1 MSVERVTLRSLLAR
15 AARHWRPKLASLVA
29 AVLVWL
35 FATSSSVTT
44 TQRNLTV
51 PLVVEGVGEDQV
63 AVGLPAMIEVAVSG
77 PGPRVDRLR
86 PDMLLATLDL
96 TDAAG
101 AFEREIT
108 VQPPPQIRVLEVV
121 PADVIG
127 FLESVTTRQLPITVT
142 LNVPLPEDRQLTT
155 QATPSVATITGRGQV
170 LDQISS
176 VLAVTTA
183 VGGQAPLV
191 ALDAAGAPVAEVT
204 IFPAAVTVAVQTR
217 EAFVARTVPIVL
229 APVAAANLSST
240 TLSSETVEL
249 LGPSAVLAALES
261 VAASVEAPTGVVSPG
276 RYTLP
281 VRLELPTGVAALG
294 NPTATLVYVD
304 SPIQP

>member
-1 MSVERVTLRSLLAR
+1 MSVEQVTLGSLIAR
-15 AARHWRPKLASLVA
+15 ITRHWRPKLASLVA

-35 FATSSSVTT
+35 FATSSNVTT

-63 AVGLPAMIEVAVSG
+63 AVGLPTMVEVAVSG

-101 AFEREIT
+101 SFEREIT
-108 VQPPPQIRVLEVV
+108 VQPPPEIRVLEVV

-127 FLESVTTRQLPITVT
+127 FLESVTTRQLPVTVT
-142 LNVPLPEDRQLTT
+142 LSGALPEDRLIAA
-155 QATPSVATITGRGQV
+155 QASPSVATLTGRGQV
-170 LDQISS
+170 LDLVSS

-183 VGGQAPLV
+183 AGGQAPLV

-204 IFPAAVTVAVQTR
+204 IFPATVSVAIEAREALVTRTVAIELT
-217 EAFVARTVPIVL
+217 
-229 APVAAANLSST
+229 PVAAANLSST
-240 TLSSETVEL
+240 SLSSETVEVV
-249 LGPSAVLAALES
+249 GASAVLAALES
-261 VAASVEAPTGVVSPG
+261 VTGSVEAPTGVVAPG

-281 VRLELPTGVAALG
+281 VRLELPAGVAALG
-294 NPTATLVYVD
+294 SPTATLVYVD
-304 SPIQP
+304 SPVQP